1 MGVTV
6 RKLLRNQKKKN
17 YNNFQTQTAMRLKD
31 ARERKLFFFTNMQ
44 SQKEKKIKDI
54 GAV

>member
-6 RKLLRNQKKKN
+6 RKLLRNQKKN

-31 ARERKLFFFTNMQ
+31 ARERKLFFFYKYAIT
-44 SQKEKKIKDI
+44 KRKKNKDI